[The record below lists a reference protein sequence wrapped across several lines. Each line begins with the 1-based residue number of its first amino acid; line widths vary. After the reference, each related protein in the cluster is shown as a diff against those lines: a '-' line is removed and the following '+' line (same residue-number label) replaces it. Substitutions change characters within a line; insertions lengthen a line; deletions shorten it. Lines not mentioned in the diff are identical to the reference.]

1 MHKEIPNSKFQ
12 VPNSVF
18 GVPGFCLPIV
28 IWCLVL
34 GICFALSAK
43 AQDFVTNVSNK
54 GTVAAAFLEIGVGAR
69 AEAMGGAYTA
79 QAATADMIY
88 WNSAGLAFLDGLA
101 ASFTHTEWLAGT
113 SFDFFSLAA
122 PLPFFNS
129 VIGASFTTLAVPEQP
144 VRTIAA
150 PEGTGEFYDARDF
163 AVNLSLS
170 ARLIPTFSFGITGKI
185 INQRIWSEQGSQFA
199 LDAGVYYQTP
209 LTGLA
214 IGASISNFGADI
226 DLSGK
231 NLNDIIDPDP
241 ANRGIENIPVEYKT
255 EAAPLPQ
262 IFRFGL
268 SYSTPLPGSGS
279 LVTSVDLMH
288 PTGSTES
295 MNMGI
300 EYGFNDL
307 LFLRAGYL
315 NRFERDSI
323 NGLTL
328 GGGLKFSMSQNE
340 FAFDYAYSDW
350 GILENVHRVSVGI
363 YL

>member
-1 MHKEIPNSKFQ
+1 MSNVECRMLRVVTQKALRWQKQSL
-12 VPNSVF
+12 
-18 GVPGFCLPIV
+18 CM
-28 IWCLVL
+28 LVL
-34 GICFALSAK
+34 MTFVMQTS
-43 AQDFVTNVSNK
+43 AQDFVTNVSNN

-79 QAATADMIY
+79 QAASADMIY
-88 WNSAGLAFLDGLA
+88 WNAAGLAYIEGFA

-122 PLPFFNS
+122 PLPFFDG
-129 VIGASFTTLAVPEQP
+129 VVAASFTTLAVPEQP
-144 VRTIAA
+144 VRTVEA
-150 PEGTGEFYDARDF
+150 PDGTGEFYDARDF
-163 AVNLSLS
+163 AVNVSIA

-185 INQRIWSEQGSQFA
+185 INQRIWTEQGSQFA
-199 LDAGVYYQTP
+199 MDAGVYYQTP
-209 LTGLA
+209 LPGLA
-214 IGASISNFGADI
+214 IGASISNFGSDI
-226 DLSGK
+226 ALSGK

-241 ANRGIENIPVEYKT
+241 ANRGIENIPVEIKT
-255 EAAPLPQ
+255 ESAPLPQ

-268 SYSTPLPGSGS
+268 SYSISLPVRSS

-295 MNMGI
+295 MNMGV
-300 EYGFNDL
+300 EYGFNDIF
-307 LFLRAGYL
+307 FLRAGYL

-328 GGGLKFSMSQNE
+328 GGGLKYTLRDRSQ

-350 GILENVHRVSVGI
+350 GILENVHRISVGVS
-363 YL
+363 L

>member
-1 MHKEIPNSKFQ
+1 MLLENTPNTKYP
-12 VPNSVF
+12 VPVRRKVLRWVLNS
-18 GVPGFCLPIV
+18 IRY
-28 IWCLVL
+28 WVL
-34 GICFALSAK
+34 GIFCTWPTL
-43 AQDFVTNVSNK
+43 AQDFVTDVSNN

-79 QAATADMIY
+79 QAGNADMIY
-88 WNSAGLAFLDGLA
+88 WNSAGLAFLEGVA
-101 ASFTHTEWLAGT
+101 TSFTHTEWLAGT
-113 SFDFFSLAA
+113 SFDFFSIAA

-144 VRTIAA
+144 VRTVEA

-163 AVNLSLS
+163 AVNLSIS
-170 ARLIPTFSFGITGKI
+170 ARLIPTFSFGLTGKI

-199 LDAGVYYQTP
+199 LDAGVFYQTP
-209 LTGLA
+209 LSGLS

-226 DLSGK
+226 SLSGK

-241 ANRGIENIPVEYKT
+241 NNIGIDNIPVEIKT
-255 EAAPLPQ
+255 DQAPLPQ

-268 SYSTPLPGSGS
+268 SYTTPLPGQSS

-315 NRFERDSI
+315 NRFERNSI

-328 GGGLKFSMSQNE
+328 GGGLKFTMKNRSD

-350 GILENVHRVSVGI
+350 GILENVHRISVGV